1 MTRVPAY
8 SPHAVAEHGVALM
21 LALNR
26 NVHRAHQR
34 VREGNFTLDGLVG
47 FDLHG
52 RTAGLV
58 GLGKIGARLAR
69 ILEGFGMRV
78 LAHDPFVDP
87 AASARL
93 PVTMTSLEHLL
104 AAADVVS
111 LNAPLTPD
119 THHLIDAAR
128 LARMKPGAML
138 INTSR
143 GGLVDTRALIEALKT
158 GQLGA
163 AGLDVYE
170 EEADYFFEDHSA
182 TVITDDLLARLMTFN
197 NVLITSHQ
205 AFLTRDAL
213 DNIAGVTIANIEQFL
228 AGRRGAELENVVRPA
243 R

>member
-1 MTRVPAY
+1 
-8 SPHAVAEHGVALM
+8 
-21 LALNR
+21 
-26 NVHRAHQR
+26 
-34 VREGNFTLDGLVG
+34 
-47 FDLHG
+47 
-52 RTAGLV
+52 
-58 GLGKIGARLAR
+58 
-69 ILEGFGMRV
+69 
-78 LAHDPFVDP
+78 
-87 AASARL
+87 
-93 PVTMTSLEHLL
+93 MTSLEHLL